1 MTRHT
6 SRHMIGLAML
16 GLLVA
21 TATATAEQL
30 TLRLEDGRVSLVA
43 RDVSVEQVLAEWAR
57 LGSTTI
63 VDADALDD
71 TPITIT
77 LEDVSENRALETLLR
92 SATGYV
98 AAPRPVGTPGASRF
112 DRILIL
118 VSQSA
123 SAPAGVSPVSPRA
136 VNRQPTAP
144 GGASPALPVTGTPS
158 GPAAPP
164 VFPQAPAFDP
174 TQPRILP
181 GNPFLQPPTVGD
193 PPPQTAPRQGIVIPL
208 PQATPPGVRQ

>member
-1 MTRHT
+1 MTSHT

-16 GLLVA
+16 GLLVG

-30 TLRLEDGRVSLVA
+30 TLQLEGGRVSLVA

-71 TPITIT
+71 TPITLT
-77 LEDVSENRALETLLR
+77 LEDVPEHRALETLLR

-98 AAPRPVGTPGASRF
+98 AAPRPAGTPGASRF

-118 VSQSA
+118 VSRSA
-123 SAPAGVSPVSPRA
+123 SAPAFVSPMSPRA
-136 VNRQPTAP
+136 VNPQPPAP
-144 GGASPALPVTGTPS
+144 GGAAPASPLTGTPS

-181 GNPFLQPPTVGD
+181 GNPFLQPPTVGN

>member
-1 MTRHT
+1 MTSHT
-6 SRHMIGLAML
+6 SRHMIGLAL
-16 GLLVA
+16 IGLLVGA
-21 TATATAEQL
+21 ATATAEQL
-30 TLRLEDGRVSLVA
+30 TLRLEGGRVSLVA

-71 TPITIT
+71 TPITLT
-77 LEDVSENRALETLLR
+77 LEDVPENRALETLLR

-98 AAPRPVGTPGASRF
+98 AAPRPAGTPGASRF

-123 SAPAGVSPVSPRA
+123 SAPAAVSPVSPRA
-136 VNRQPTAP
+136 VNPQPTAP
-144 GGASPALPVTGTPS
+144 GGASPVMGTP
-158 GPAAPP
+158 GDVPTAPP
-164 VFPQAPAFDP
+164 AFPQVPAFNP

-181 GNPFLQPPTVGD
+181 GNPFLQPPTAAD
-193 PPPQTAPRQGIVIPL
+193 PPPQTAPRPGIIIPL

>member
-1 MTRHT
+1 MTSHT
-6 SRHMIGLAML
+6 SRHMIGLAMIA
-16 GLLVA
+16 LLVGA
-21 TATATAEQL
+21 ATATAEQL
-30 TLRLEDGRVSLVA
+30 TLRLEGGRVSLVA

-77 LEDVSENRALETLLR
+77 LEDVSENRALKTLLR

-98 AAPRPVGTPGASRF
+98 AAPRPAGTPGASRF

-123 SAPAGVSPVSPRA
+123 SAPAAVSPVSPRA
-136 VNRQPTAP
+136 VNQPTAP
-144 GGASPALPVTGTPS
+144 GGASPVMGRPGGVPT
-158 GPAAPP
+158 APP
-164 VFPQAPAFDP
+164 VFPQAPAFNP

-181 GNPFLQPPTVGD
+181 GNPFLQPPTVAD
-193 PPPQTAPRQGIVIPL
+193 PPPQTAPRPGIIIPL

>member
-16 GLLVA
+16 GLLVG

-77 LEDVSENRALETLLR
+77 LEDVSGNRALKTLLR

-98 AAPRPVGTPGASRF
+98 AAPRPAGTPGASRF

-123 SAPAGVSPVSPRA
+123 SAPAAISPVSPRA

-144 GGASPALPVTGTPS
+144 SGASPVMGTPA
-158 GPAAPP
+158 GVPTAPP

-193 PPPQTAPRQGIVIPL
+193 PPPQTAPRPGIVIPL